1 MTNEELQTVVAAV
14 IQSLKTNS
22 KTIAQLTPVT
32 SLATSDSLEVS
43 GGKRIE
49 FSKLKELVASA
60 VVITGESIKSWVVI
74 KSTGDLPKEP
84 TTEER
89 MKAYVLADESTL
101 YVYVG
106 EGGDTLDGSYQSV
119 NMKGKDGA
127 PGEKGDKGESGVH
140 LGDVALVN
148 DLTTGG
154 EVSALTAEMGKVLGS
169 MIGRVVNINDN
180 KTYRLWVGTQDDF
193 DKLGG
198 AYDDDVIYFVGT
210 KQTATVIKAITHGTQ
225 SGNTMQFTAVLDPVG
240 STARVTWSVAS
251 TPAGSAT
258 INSSGMLTITADCS
272 VVVTAVCGKSTMSSD
287 SVSLQYVS
295 DPSANI
301 AFEDANVKAA
311 LLAAMGKP
319 AGGEITYGEAAKWS
333 TTATA
338 QSNIFTNYKTGDN
351 AITKFNEW
359 KYFTH
364 IGNTTCVKDATS
376 LVEVQFPPLD
386 KLFSGGAQIN
396 NIGATELVVPC
407 TELGP
412 NGITNCTNLLS
423 LKFTSRLATISGAM
437 TSCSALRTVDMS
449 ECTFT
454 TGIGISYCTNLYIVK
469 LPSSLQTVSGQ
480 QLRGCPNV
488 KYLVI
493 GDAVNGSD
501 LTSFSP
507 SLYLGPENL
516 EIVLHAPYVAGQIT
530 AFATDSKAFAKLY
543 VPDDDVDAY
552 KADSVFST
560 YASKIYG
567 ISELPSGWETP
578 PALT

>member
-1 MTNEELQTVVAAV
+1 MTIDELRSAAAV
-14 IQSLKTNS
+14 VRDATEEGENTATRIGQLFLDTVNTLCNVSTNAIKGYVVIS
-22 KTIAQLTPVT
+22 
-32 SLATSDSLEVS
+32 STSD
-43 GGKRIE
+43 
-49 FSKLKELVASA
+49 
-60 VVITGESIKSWVVI
+60 
-74 KSTGDLPKEP
+74 LPTSP
-84 TTEER
+84 TTEQQ
-89 MKAYVLADESTL
+89 MKGYLLGTVL
-101 YVYVG
+101 YVWVG
-106 EGGDTLDGSYQSV
+106 TGGDTLGGKYQSAQL
-119 NMKGKDGA
+119 KGADGA

-140 LGDVALVN
+140 LGDVKLVN
-148 DLTTGG
+148 NLTEGG
-154 EVSALTAEMGKVLGS
+154 EESALSAEMGKMLGS
-169 MIGRVVNINDN
+169 MLGKVVNINDN

-210 KQTATVIKAITHGTQ
+210 KQTATVIKAIAHGTQ
-225 SGNTMQFTAVLDPVG
+225 SGNTMQFAAVLDPVG
-240 STARVTWSVAS
+240 STALVTWSVAP

-287 SVSLQYVS
+287 SVSLQYAP

-319 AGGEITYGEAAKWS
+319 AGGEITYGEAAKWR
-333 TTATA
+333 TTATK
-338 QSNIFTNYKTGDN
+338 QSEIFTNYKTGDN

-359 KYFTH
+359 KYFPH
-364 IGNTTCVKDATS
+364 IINTTCVNDATS
-376 LVEVQFPPLD
+376 LVEVQFPPLE
-386 KLFSGGAQIN
+386 KLFSGGAQII

-407 TELGP
+407 TELGT

-423 LKFTSRLATISGAM
+423 LKFTSRLAKVSGAVS
-437 TSCSALRTVDMS
+437 SCSALRTVDMS

-454 TGIGISYCTNLYIVK
+454 TGVGISYCTNLYIVK

-480 QLRGCPNV
+480 ILRGCPNV

>member
-1 MTNEELQTVVAAV
+1 MSWSN
-14 IQSLKTNS
+14 LKAG
-22 KTIAQLTPVT
+22 I
-32 SLATSDSLEVS
+32 
-43 GGKRIE
+43 
-49 FSKLKELVASA
+49 SA
-60 VVITGESIKSWVVI
+60 VVKENNNQEITGAN
-74 KSTGDLPKEP
+74 LQN
-84 TTEER
+84 
-89 MKAYVLADESTL
+89 VLITIVNSLGANATCGGIAHPNTSPGTPDGPVFWIASGPG
-101 YVYVG
+101 VYVNFG
-106 EGGDTLDGSYQSV
+106 NTKIDNAGIFTWNGTYWSFEELDSM
-119 NMKGKDGA
+119 NM
-127 PGEKGDKGESGVH
+127 
-140 LGDVALVN
+140 
-148 DLTTGG
+148 T
-154 EVSALTAEMGKVLGS
+154 
-169 MIGRVVNINDN
+169 GRVVNANDN

-210 KQTATVIKAITHGTQ
+210 KQTATVITAITHGTQ
-225 SGNTMQFTAVLDPVG
+225 SGNTMQFTAVLDPVD
-240 STARVTWSVAS
+240 STAHVTWSVAS

-287 SVSLQYVS
+287 SVSLQYAP
-295 DPSANI
+295 DPSENI
-301 AFEDANVKAA
+301 VFEDANVKAA

-333 TTATA
+333 TSATA
-338 QSNIFTNYKTGDN
+338 QSKIFTNYKTGDN

-359 KYFTH
+359 KYFPH
-364 IGNTTCVKDATS
+364 IINTLCVKDATS
-376 LVEVQFPPLD
+376 LVEVQFPPLE
-386 KLFSGGAQIN
+386 KLFSGGPQIY

-407 TELGP
+407 AELGG

-437 TSCSALRTVDMS
+437 TSCSALRAVDMS

-454 TGIGISYCTNLYIVK
+454 TGVGIKNCTNLYIVK

-480 QLRGCPNV
+480 QLKGCPNV

-507 SLYLGPENL
+507 NLYLGPDNL
-516 EIVLHAPYVAGQIT
+516 EIVLYAPYVAGQIT
-530 AFATDSKAFAKLY
+530 AFATDTKAFAKLY

-560 YASKIYG
+560 SASKIYG
-567 ISELPSGWETP
+567 ISELPSGWQTP

>member
-1 MTNEELQTVVAAV
+1 MAKTIDELKSAAAV
-14 IQSLKTNS
+14 VRDATEEHENTALRIGQLLLD
-22 KTIAQLTPVT
+22 TIETLGDVQAN
-32 SLATSDSLEVS
+32 AIK
-43 GGKRIE
+43 G
-49 FSKLKELVASA
+49 FVAIA
-60 VVITGESIKSWVVI
+60 
-74 KSTGDLPKEP
+74 STDDLPKSP
-84 TTEER
+84 TAEQQQKGWLLGT
-89 MKAYVLADESTL
+89 VL
-101 YVYVG
+101 YVWVG
-106 EGGDTLDGSYQSV
+106 TGGDTLDGKYQSAQL
-119 NMKGKDGA
+119 KGEDGKT
-127 PGEKGDKGESGVH
+127 GEKGDSGVH
-140 LGDVALVN
+140 LGDVVLVN

-154 EVSALTAEMGKVLGS
+154 EGNALSAEMGKVLGS
-169 MIGRVVNINDN
+169 MLGRVFNINDN

-193 DKLGG
+193 DELDG

-210 KQTATVIKAITHGTQ
+210 KQTATVITAITHGSQ
-225 SGNTMQFTAVLDPVG
+225 SGNTMQFTAVLDPVD
-240 STARVTWSVAS
+240 SSVHVTWSVVT

-258 INSSGMLTITADCS
+258 INSSGLLTISADCS

-287 SVSLQYVS
+287 NVSLQYAP
-295 DPSANI
+295 DPSENI
-301 AFEDANVKAA
+301 VFEDANVKAA
-311 LLAAMGKP
+311 LLAAMGKS
-319 AGGEITYGEAAKWS
+319 AGGEITYGEASKWS
-333 TTATA
+333 TTATKQA
-338 QSNIFTNYKTGDN
+338 SIFTNYKTGDN

-359 KYFTH
+359 KYFPH
-364 IGNTTCVKDATS
+364 IINTTCVKDATS

-386 KLFSGGAQIN
+386 LLNSYGAQIN

-407 TELGP
+407 TEVGANAVASCSSLV
-412 NGITNCTNLLS
+412 S
-423 LKFTSRLATISGAM
+423 LKFTSRLATLSNGAQGAVS
-437 TSCSALRTVDMS
+437 SCSALRTLDMS

-454 TGIGISYCTNLYIVK
+454 TDTQSRFVMDCTNLYIVK
-469 LPSSLQTVSGQ
+469 LPSSLQTMAVQ
-480 QLRGCPNV
+480 ILRGCPNV

-507 SLYLGPENL
+507 SLYNGPGNL
-516 EIVLHAPYVAGQIT
+516 EIVLYAPYVAGQIT

>member
-1 MTNEELQTVVAAV
+1 MANWTILKEAITSV
-14 IQSLKTNS
+14 IKTNGNQEITGQLLQNVLNS
-22 KTIAQLTPVT
+22 MVSSVGENATFAGIATP
-32 SLATSDSLEVS
+32 ATSPGTPDGPVFYIASQAGTYSNFGGIEIDSAGIFTWDGTSWSFEKLDFIISDLIVDNLTT
-43 GGKRIE
+43 GGHDKVLSAE
-49 FSKLKELVASA
+49 QGKVLKGLVDN
-60 VVITGESIKSWVVI
+60 IDIPI
-74 KSTGDLPKEP
+74 
-84 TTEER
+84 
-89 MKAYVLADESTL
+89 
-101 YVYVG
+101 
-106 EGGDTLDGSYQSV
+106 
-119 NMKGKDGA
+119 
-127 PGEKGDKGESGVH
+127 
-140 LGDVALVN
+140 VN

-154 EVSALTAEMGKVLGS
+154 EGSALSAEMGKVLGS
-169 MIGRVVNINDN
+169 MLGRVVNINDN

-193 DKLGG
+193 DELDG

-210 KQTATVIKAITHGTQ
+210 KQTATVITAITHGTQ
-225 SGNTMQFTAVLDPVG
+225 SGNTMQFTAVLDPVD
-240 STARVTWSVAS
+240 SSVHVTWSVVT

-258 INSSGMLTITADCS
+258 INSSGLLTISADCS

-287 SVSLQYVS
+287 NVSLQYAP
-295 DPSANI
+295 DPSENI
-301 AFEDANVKAA
+301 VFEDANVKAA
-311 LLAAMGKP
+311 LLAAMGKSG
-319 AGGEITYGEAAKWS
+319 GGEITYGEASKWS
-333 TTATA
+333 TTATKQA
-338 QSNIFTNYKTGDN
+338 SIFTNYKTGDN

-359 KYFTH
+359 KYFPH
-364 IGNTTCVKDATS
+364 IINTTCVKDATS

-386 KLFSGGAQIN
+386 LLNSYGAQIN

-407 TELGP
+407 TEVGANAVASCSSLV
-412 NGITNCTNLLS
+412 S
-423 LKFTSRLATISGAM
+423 LKFTSRLATLSNGAQGAVS
-437 TSCSALRTVDMS
+437 SCSALRTVDMS

-454 TGIGISYCTNLYIVK
+454 TETNSRLVMDCTNLYIVK
-469 LPSSLQTVSGQ
+469 LPSSLQTMAGQ
-480 QLRGCPNV
+480 ILRGCPNV

-507 SLYLGPENL
+507 SLYNGPGNL
-516 EIVLHAPYVAGQIT
+516 EIVLYAPYVAGHIT

>member
-1 MTNEELQTVVAAV
+1 MTIDELRSAAAV
-14 IQSLKTNS
+14 VRDATEEGENTATRIGQLFLDTVNTLCNVSTNAIKGYVVIS
-22 KTIAQLTPVT
+22 
-32 SLATSDSLEVS
+32 STSD
-43 GGKRIE
+43 
-49 FSKLKELVASA
+49 
-60 VVITGESIKSWVVI
+60 
-74 KSTGDLPKEP
+74 LPTSP
-84 TTEER
+84 TTEQQ
-89 MKAYVLADESTL
+89 MKGYLLGTVL
-101 YVYVG
+101 YVWVG
-106 EGGDTLDGSYQSV
+106 TGGDTLGGKYQSAQL
-119 NMKGKDGA
+119 KGADGA

-169 MIGRVVNINDN
+169 MSGKVVNVNDN

-210 KQTATVIKAITHGTQ
+210 KLTATVIKAITHGTQ

-240 STARVTWSVAS
+240 STAHVTWSVAS

-258 INSSGMLTITADCS
+258 INSSGLLTITADCS

-287 SVSLQYVS
+287 SVSLQYAP

-333 TTATA
+333 TTATK
-338 QSNIFTNYKTGDN
+338 QSEIFTNYKTGDN

-359 KYFTH
+359 KYFPH
-364 IGNTTCVKDATS
+364 IINTTCVNDATS
-376 LVEVQFPPLD
+376 LVEVQFPPLE
-386 KLFSGGAQIN
+386 KLFSGGAQII

-407 TELGP
+407 TELGA

-423 LKFTSRLATISGAM
+423 LKFTSRLATISGAL
-437 TSCSALRTVDMS
+437 TSCSALRAVDMS

-454 TGIGISYCTNLYIVK
+454 TGVGISYCTNLYIVK

>member
-1 MTNEELQTVVAAV
+1 MKEVKKLLILLA
-14 IQSLKTNS
+14 IQWKNFIKYLNMSWSNLKAG
-22 KTIAQLTPVT
+22 I
-32 SLATSDSLEVS
+32 
-43 GGKRIE
+43 
-49 FSKLKELVASA
+49 SA
-60 VVITGESIKSWVVI
+60 VVKENNNQEITG
-74 KSTGDLPKEP
+74 TNLQN
-84 TTEER
+84 
-89 MKAYVLADESTL
+89 VLITMVNSLGANATCGGIAHPNTSPGTPDGPVFWIASGPG
-101 YVYVG
+101 VYVNFG
-106 EGGDTLDGSYQSV
+106 NTEIDNTGIFTWNGTSWSFEELDFGG
-119 NMKGKDGA
+119 
-127 PGEKGDKGESGVH
+127 
-140 LGDVALVN
+140 
-148 DLTTGG
+148 
-154 EVSALTAEMGKVLGS
+154 
-169 MIGRVVNINDN
+169 GRVVNINDN
-180 KTYRLWVGTQDDF
+180 KTYRLWVGTQNDF

-210 KQTATVIKAITHGTQ
+210 KQTATVIKAIAHGTQ

-258 INSSGMLTITADCS
+258 INSSGLLTITADCS
-272 VVVTAVCGKSTMSSD
+272 VVVTAVCGKSTKSSD
-287 SVSLQYVS
+287 SVSLQYAP

-319 AGGEITYGEAAKWS
+319 AGGEITYGEAAKWT

-359 KYFTH
+359 KYFPH
-364 IGNTTCVKDATS
+364 IINTTCVNNATS

-386 KLFSGGAQIN
+386 KLFSGGAQII

-407 TELGP
+407 TELGAD
-412 NGITNCTNLLS
+412 GITNCTNLLS
-423 LKFTSRLATISGAM
+423 LKFTSRLATISGVM
-437 TSCSALRTVDMS
+437 TSCSALRAVDMS

-454 TGIGISYCTNLYIVK
+454 TGVGISYCTNLYIVK

-480 QLRGCPNV
+480 ILRGCPNV

-507 SLYLGPENL
+507 SLYLGPDNL
-516 EIVLHAPYVAGQIT
+516 EIVLYAPYVAGQIT

-560 YASKIYG
+560 SASKIYG